1 MFAPPKKTK
10 QSWPHLQLGQDL
22 TYKDLKRKKRF
33 SLNIQDGWRKIV
45 GHGHNHSDEITN
57 NNEWTNMGIPFLIHL
72 VDHKQTNP
80 WKNNEIYICSQ
91 YLYLYIW
98 GLTLFWGGDIL
109 GEYIFLETLWIW
121 MNEWICVFKVPTD
134 LLDVK
139 ICIKKCCI
147 AQTVVGSVV
156 VCVGDRFVTSSGSDC
171 LDLGLFVWI

>member
-109 GEYIFLETLWIW
+109 GEYIFLEMCWIW
-121 MNEWICVFKVPTD
+121 IC
-134 LLDVK
+134 
-139 ICIKKCCI
+139 
-147 AQTVVGSVV
+147 SE
-156 VCVGDRFVTSSGSDC
+156 SGAGQGRNNHKRYTHFSWFTQGPNWPPW
-171 LDLGLFVWI
+171 LTIPHVIHRGPQLTF